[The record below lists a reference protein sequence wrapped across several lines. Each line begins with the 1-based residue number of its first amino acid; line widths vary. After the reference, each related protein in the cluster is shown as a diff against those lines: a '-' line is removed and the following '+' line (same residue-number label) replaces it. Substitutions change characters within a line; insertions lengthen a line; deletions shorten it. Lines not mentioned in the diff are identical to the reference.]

1 MLILRF
7 LFTKY
12 FRFNYWF
19 HQLRPMGYHALNVIL
34 HAIVCVLYHKMV
46 CDFLKSTQFPNLN
59 HAQQFWWKP
68 SLIDQNKSQE
78 FSLMSLM
85 STFLFAIHPIH
96 TEAVTGVVGRAELLS
111 SIFFILAILA
121 YRRSSLPMKK
131 SDTQN
136 FLGWTP
142 MVMFVLVPI
151 FVGCAMLCKEQVMK
165 IFHKI

>member
-1 MLILRF
+1 
-7 LFTKY
+7 
-12 FRFNYWF
+12 
-19 HQLRPMGYHALNVIL
+19 MGYHALNVIL

-46 CDFLKSTQFPNLN
+46 SDFLKSTQFPNSN

-68 SLIDQNKSQE
+68 SLINQSQE
-78 FSLMSLM
+78 FSLISLM

-121 YRRSSLPMKK
+121 YRRSSLPMQESGK
-131 SDTQN
+131 QN
-136 FLGWTP
+136 VLCWKP

-151 FVGCAMLCKEQVMK
+151 FVGCAMLCKEQVRK
-165 IFHKI
+165 